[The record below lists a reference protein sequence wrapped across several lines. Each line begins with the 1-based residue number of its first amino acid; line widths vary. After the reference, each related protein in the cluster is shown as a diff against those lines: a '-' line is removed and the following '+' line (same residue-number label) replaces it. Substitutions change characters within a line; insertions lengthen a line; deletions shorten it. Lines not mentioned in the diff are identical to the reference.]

1 MVYYFV
7 KTNLEHRHINLDLAT
22 VKCCSEI
29 FEVTDLKKIARKISF
44 VKAWMIIQVTDFM
57 KTCYIRSHH
66 YMKKALFLAE
76 TLF

>member
-29 FEVTDLKKIARKISF
+29 FEVTDLKKMAKKITF
-44 VKAWMIIQVTDFM
+44 VKAWKIIQVTDFM
-57 KTCYIRSHH
+57 KTCHILSRH
-66 YMKKALFLAE
+66 YTMKALFLAG
-76 TLF
+76 TMF